1 MPIAVFSPALEESAI
16 LYICPPF
23 KLENDSV
30 EPTWY
35 GPDKKLPLVSL
46 YFILKIKS
54 VLYFFVLLKF
64 INKFY
69 IELIFLVSCKILEYL
84 FVISSLN

>member
-1 MPIAVFSPALEESAI
+1 MTIC
-16 LYICPPF
+16 YIITHIRGTQYNLMYADPQR
-23 KLENDSV
+23 LRA
-30 EPTWY
+30 
-35 GPDKKLPLVSL
+35 LVSL